1 MKKFQ
6 VQIYHYVLHN
16 KEFIFTLAVP
26 IISCMKKISLAA
38 LIILSATLLKAQT
51 VIHLYKTVPNAKK
64 SDVVELNDTSSKR
77 GKVSKVVD
85 PTVTAFLPEPAKANG
100 TAVIICPGG
109 GYSYLVVNDE
119 GTHVARDFA
128 AHGIAAFVLKYRLP
142 SDVIMVNR
150 EIGPLQDAQRAIQ
163 IVRERAAEWHIDP
176 SKVGIMGFS
185 AGGHLAS
192 TLSTHYQKA
201 VIDNPKNINLRP
213 DFSLLIYAV
222 ITFQDSI
229 LHKGSKKALIGE
241 NATAE
246 KTREYS
252 NELQVTTD
260 TPPAFLVHAA
270 NDKVVPVAN
279 SINYF
284 TALQK
289 HGVKAEIH
297 VYQEGGHGFGMNNA
311 TTKDKWMDRCYN
323 WLLQNH
329 LYQ

>member
-1 MKKFQ
+1 MKKSQFKYIIMFYIITNLFLYL
-6 VQIYHYVLHN
+6 IYQL
-16 KEFIFTLAVP
+16 FT
-26 IISCMKKISLAA
+26 IMKKLSLAA
-38 LIILSATLLKAQT
+38 LIILSASLLKAQT

-64 SDVVELNDTSSKR
+64 SDVVEVNDTTSKR

-85 PTVTAFLPEPAKANG
+85 PTLTAFLPEPTKANG

-119 GTHVARDFA
+119 GAHVARDFA

-142 SDVIMVNR
+142 SDVIMGNR

-163 IVRERAAEWHIDP
+163 IVRERAAEWHIDAT
-176 SKVGIMGFS
+176 KVGIMGFS

-192 TLSTHYQKA
+192 MLSTHYQKA
-201 VIDNPKNINLRP
+201 VIDNPKNISLRP
-213 DFSLLIYAV
+213 DFSLLIYPV

-241 NATAE
+241 NATPE

-260 TPPAFLVHAA
+260 TPPAFLVQAA

-279 SINYF
+279 SVNYF
-284 TALQK
+284 MALQK
-289 HGVKAEIH
+289 NGVKAEIH
-297 VYQEGGHGFGMNNA
+297 IYQEGGHGFGMNNA

>member
-1 MKKFQ
+1 
-6 VQIYHYVLHN
+6 
-16 KEFIFTLAVP
+16 
-26 IISCMKKISLAA
+26 
-38 LIILSATLLKAQT
+38 
-51 VIHLYKTVPNAKK
+51 
-64 SDVVELNDTSSKR
+64 VELNDTTSKR

-85 PTVTAFLPEPAKANG
+85 PTLTAFLPEAAKANG

-119 GTHVARDFA
+119 GAHVARDFA

-163 IVRERAAEWHIDP
+163 MVRERAAEWHIDP
-176 SKVGIMGFS
+176 GKVGIMGFS

-201 VIDNPKNINLRP
+201 VIDNPKNISLRP

-241 NATAE
+241 NAT
-246 KTREYS
+246 
-252 NELQVTTD
+252 
-260 TPPAFLVHAA
+260 
-270 NDKVVPVAN
+270 
-279 SINYF
+279 
-284 TALQK
+284 
-289 HGVKAEIH
+289 
-297 VYQEGGHGFGMNNA
+297 
-311 TTKDKWMDRCYN
+311 
-323 WLLQNH
+323 
-329 LYQ
+329 

>member
-1 MKKFQ
+1 
-6 VQIYHYVLHN
+6 
-16 KEFIFTLAVP
+16 
-26 IISCMKKISLAA
+26 MKKIFIA
-38 LIILSATLLKAQT
+38 LGLVLSASLLKAQT
-51 VIHLYKTVPNAKK
+51 VIHLYKNVPNSKPN
-64 SDVVELNDTSSKR
+64 DVHELNDTTSKR
-77 GKVSKVVD
+77 GKVSKVTD
-85 PTVTAFLPEPAKANG
+85 PTLTAFLPEPSKATG
-100 TAVIICPGG
+100 TAIIICPGG

-119 GTHVARDFA
+119 GAHVARDFA

-142 SDVIMVNR
+142 SDIIMVNR

-163 IVRERAAEWHIDP
+163 LVREHAIEWHIDVA
-176 SKVGIMGFS
+176 KVGIMGFS
-185 AGGHLAS
+185 AGGHVAS
-192 TLSTHYQKA
+192 TLSTHYQKT
-201 VIDNPKNINLRP
+201 VIDNPKNISLRP
-213 DFSLLIYAV
+213 DFSLLIYPV

-241 NATAE
+241 NATSE
-246 KTREYS
+246 KIREYS

-260 TPPAFLVHAA
+260 TPPAFLVQAG

-297 VYQEGGHGFGMNNA
+297 IYQEGGHGFGMNNA
-311 TTKDKWMDRCYN
+311 TTQDKWMDRCYN

-329 LYQ
+329 FYQ